1 MHLRTMIWITGR
13 IDDRPFGHGGRIAR
27 REDGPVVHEAVPV
40 KLGLGHGADVPAR
53 HNPDL
58 DRPPDHGPGRNH
70 PRRPPTR
77 PQTGTTRPVLA
88 AAPAG
93 RSPAPAPA
101 PSALQQALTA
111 VQGPCTETRS
121 DEPRDLATVNFG
133 QAQGRN
139 CALCGAQLLADRS
152 LGVFTHDRGLLTEP
166 TELWACAP
174 ACRPP
179 ITFLVAS
186 QWGARQDP
194 RLLDS
199 GPRTAGCGSRPAFTS
214 GSRSS
219 NSAIRI
225 WSTAS
230 TLSPGWVGGT
240 RTPPAAA
247 VVGRRGIGRRAR
259 SESDDG
265 RAARP
270 ALEVLTKALDV
281 SVGDEA
287 GGEAEEGFV
296 DVVPSFPADA

>member
-1 MHLRTMIWITGR
+1 MTG
-13 IDDRPFGHGGRIAR
+13 PSATGPYLKVGGRPGRPRSGAGKAWSRPR
-27 REDGPVVHEAVPV
+27 RGCSRPAQPGPGPSPRPRPRAKPPTSSSHPTTNR
-40 KLGLGHGADVPAR
+40 HHPAR
-53 HNPDL
+53 N
-58 DRPPDHGPGRNH
+58 GCC
-70 PRRPPTR
+70 PRRTL
-77 PQTGTTRPVLA
+77 TSTST
-88 AAPAG
+88 
-93 RSPAPAPA
+93 
-101 PSALQQALTA
+101 SALQQALTA